1 MKKILLCFFLLAIS
15 VFGQRAAK
23 EKIVGKVDY
32 ISAQYYY
39 VNFAGTD
46 RINIGDTL
54 FIKYRKKYY
63 PKLIVEKKSSRSCAT
78 KLIGKRIKKGRKV
91 YAFVNKSIATKT
103 EESKHEVKKVIA
115 SSDKPA
121 KIKSGKVKKFVRI
134 KPGYYGK
141 YSLSGYSNFSNII
154 EQNDYQ
160 HWRHSLSFYAS
171 NIKGSKLSFSSY
183 LTFRYRSDQ
192 WNYVHRHLGSALK
205 IYDFAVRYDFNRT
218 TNFTVGR
225 KINRKLSNIGAID
238 GLQLEIKYKGFY
250 VGGILGSRP
259 NIQDYGFNIKLLEMG
274 VYVSREDSLG
284 FGKMT
289 NTLSIV
295 QQMNNNT
302 TDRRFFYFQHSSHI
316 IKSVHLFFSSEV
328 DFFKHYHKT
337 TSHEPYLTN
346 IFISLRYSP
355 ARWITLNT
363 SYDARKNVIYYE
375 TYKSYID
382 RLIENAMRQGFRV
395 RVNLRPVKYIFASVY
410 TGYRFRKDDKV
421 PTKNIGVS
429 VTHSKIPVLNVSA
442 NISYINLKTNYL
454 NGEIIG
460 IRFSKDLF
468 NGLLYV
474 TTGFRNLNYVFPSL
488 EQELTRNTALLDLS
502 MRLTRKLSFSISYE
516 GTFEEKS
523 SYSNLFFNVTQRF

>member
-1 MKKILLCFFLLAIS
+1 MKKTLLCFFMLTIT
-15 VFGQRAAK
+15 VFGQKAGK
-23 EKIVGKVDY
+23 EKVIGKVEF
-32 ISAQYYY
+32 ISSQYYY
-39 VNFAGTD
+39 VNFSGTG

-54 FIKYRKKYY
+54 FIKYREKYY
-63 PKLIVEKKSSRSCAT
+63 PKLIVVKKSSRSCAT
-78 KLIGKRIKKGRKV
+78 KLIGKRIKKGRRV
-91 YAFVNKSIATKT
+91 YAFVPKTVAHQT
-103 EESKHEVKKVIA
+103 EEMISE
-115 SSDKPA
+115 DKPVLTQNE
-121 KIKSGKVKKFVRI
+121 KPKNIKTLKVKNFKRTE
-134 KPGYYGK
+134 PEYYGK

-160 HWRHSLSFYAS
+160 HWRHSLSFYAN

-192 WNYVHRHLGSALK
+192 WSYVHQHLGDALK
-205 IYDFAVRYDFNRT
+205 IYDLAVRYEFNKT
-218 TNFTVGR
+218 TNFTIGR

-238 GLQLEIKYKGFY
+238 GLQLETKFNGYYI
-250 VGGILGSRP
+250 GGILGSRP
-259 NIQDYGFNIKLLEMG
+259 HYEDYGYNLKLLEMG
-274 VYVSREDSLG
+274 IYVTREDSLG
-284 FGKMT
+284 YGKT
-289 NTLSIV
+289 INTLSIV
-295 QQMNNNT
+295 QQMNGNT
-302 TDRRFFYFQHSSHI
+302 TDRRFIYFQHSNHI
-316 IKSVHLFFSSEV
+316 IKSVHLFFSTEV
-328 DFFKHYHKT
+328 DFFKHYHGT

-382 RLIENAMRQGFRV
+382 RLIQNAIRQGVRV
-395 RVNLRPVKYIFASVY
+395 RINFRPIKYIFASVY
-410 TGYRFRKDDKV
+410 AGYRFRKGDKL

-429 VTHSKIPVLNVSA
+429 VTHSKIPLMNISA
-442 NISYINLKTNYL
+442 NASYINLSTNYL

-460 IRFSKDLF
+460 VRFSKELL

-474 TTGFRNLNYVFPSL
+474 TAGLRNLSYVFPAL
-488 EQELTRNTALLDLS
+488 DRKLKRNTALIDLS
-502 MRLTRKLSFSISYE
+502 FRFTRKLSFSISYE